1 MSVSDKVLGIDLGT
15 TYSCVCC
22 LNDYGKAEILRNSD
36 DELTT
41 PSVVWF
47 SDAMTV
53 VVGQQAKN
61 MSIVDPD
68 KVVSVVKRNMGNPE
82 YRFSCNG
89 KEYRA
94 EEISAFIL
102 RKLTQ
107 DAWDRL
113 GEEVRDVVITC
124 PAYFCVQEREATK
137 LAGQLAG
144 LNVLQII
151 NEPTAAAVA
160 YGVDSIDPDAKKTVL
175 VYDLGGGTFDATL
188 ISVEGRN
195 VTHSGEDEIN
205 VICTDGKHTL
215 GGVDW
220 DQSMV
225 NLIVNH
231 VCQNE
236 GCDETQL
243 ASPQM
248 QQELFLLAE
257 RMKKQLTHQ
266 ENAQSRLT
274 TNSESFNVSISKKDF
289 EENSSFLLHETLRFI
304 DQLMGEARKKGYSKV
319 DQVLLVGGSSRM
331 PQVAEAV
338 EQMMK
343 MPVRIF
349 EADECIAKGAAIM
362 GFRKYAEISGISL
375 EAFRGTT
382 NIQLPGKKGKE
393 TAVFP
398 AIPKVTNVSCK
409 SFGMKA
415 FSHLIDQEKIFNIIF
430 KNDEVPAEKKSEFAT
445 RVENQRGVALG
456 VYENDN
462 SWTQE
467 GAQQGY
473 KLESGKK
480 LWEGELKFPRPMPKG
495 HPFDVC
501 FNLDDSGCLKIYVKD
516 DATNSEVRDSV
527 QVGSIIS
534 KDDTKTLYNAQARLT
549 VE

>member
-1 MSVSDKVLGIDLGT
+1 MSKSTKVLGIDLGT

-61 MSIVDPD
+61 MSIVDPN
-68 KVVSVVKRNMGNPE
+68 KVVSVVKRYMGNPE
-82 YRFSCNG
+82 YRFSCDG

-195 VTHSGEDEIN
+195 VTHSREDEIN

-225 NLIVNH
+225 DLIVRH
-231 VCQNE
+231 VCHNE
-236 GCDETQL
+236 GCDESLLT
-243 ASPQM
+243 SPQM
-248 QQELFLLAE
+248 HQELFLLAE

-274 TNSESFNVSISKKDF
+274 TNSESFNVSISRKEF
-289 EENSSFLLHETLRFI
+289 EENSSSLLNETLRFI
-304 DQLMGEARKKGYSKV
+304 DQLMGEARKKGFNKV
-319 DQVLLVGGSSRM
+319 DQVLLVGGSCRM
-331 PQVAEAV
+331 PQVAKAV

-349 EADECIAKGAAIM
+349 DPDECIARGAAIM
-362 GFRKYAEISGISL
+362 GFRKFAEVSGITL
-375 EAFRGTT
+375 KTFGGTT
-382 NIQLPGKKGKE
+382 NIQLLGKKGKE
-393 TAVFP
+393 TVVLP
-398 AIPKVTNVSCK
+398 AIPKVTNVSSK
-409 SFGMKA
+409 SFGMSAHSSKT
-415 FSHLIDQEKIFNIIF
+415 HELKLFNIIF
-430 KNDEVPAEKKSEFAT
+430 KNDEVPIKKNRSFRT
-445 RVENQRGVALG
+445 LVENQNSVSLD

-462 SWTQE
+462 SWTSE
-467 GAQQGY
+467 GDNNGY
-473 KLESGKK
+473 KVESGEK

-501 FNLDDSGCLKIYVKD
+501 FHLDDSGCLQIYVKD
-516 DATNSEVRDSV
+516 DATNSEVRDSI

-534 KDDTKTLYNAQARLT
+534 KDDTKTLYNAQARMI